1 MNVDKKT
8 QEVFSKI
15 LGEVFGKGDVKIYET
30 VAAQGVTHREM
41 KKLELESNQ
50 EKINNFSPFSA
61 VISSKKSDLNNADK
75 KLHSEVIQNL
85 KDKKQML
92 LDEKS
97 FKKIMGSDTVMS
109 KFSNMIA
116 DTVSNIVDHPSPEED
131 IQRMSVIAKRSKD
144 KELAKSYLLM
154 KNPDF
159 QSSNLQ
165 VLAKGIKNVE
175 NPMVHSDVP
184 REVIQE
190 AGMIQIGLAL
200 NEMAT
205 SAPRTRIGNLSM
217 EDSVRVK
224 KMTQAVGNNN
234 TEFILSCKKMARHWE
249 NKHMGQLLTL
259 VERQNEK
266 IRAKKERENNNVFE
280 IKMEADVKNMR
291 KRIDPTKL
299 MGDPTKELEEDL
311 RDEINNIQ
319 ISKNSSN
326 EGNPKLHSG
335 YNEARK
341 YK

>member
-30 VAAQGVTHREM
+30 VAAQGVTHKEM
-41 KKLELESNQ
+41 KKLELESNK

-61 VISSKKSDLNNADK
+61 VISSKKSDLNNEDK

-131 IQRMSVIAKRSKD
+131 IQKMSVIAKRSKD

-154 KNPDF
+154 KHPDF

-184 REVIQE
+184 KEVIQE

-205 SAPRTRIGNLSM
+205 SAPRTRIANLSI
-217 EDSVRVK
+217 EDSIKVK
-224 KMTQAVGNNN
+224 KMTQAVGDNN

-249 NKHMGQLLTL
+249 NKHMGQLVTL
-259 VERQNEK
+259 VEQQNKKITKEK
-266 IRAKKERENNNVFE
+266 ELKNDNVTE
-280 IKMEADVKNMR
+280 IKMEADIKNMR
-291 KRIDPTKL
+291 KRINPQNLIDDPAE
-299 MGDPTKELEEDL
+299 GLEEEL

-319 ISKNSSN
+319 MPKRPSN
-326 EGNPKLHSG
+326 DGGPKLHSG

-341 YK
+341 YR

>member
-30 VAAQGVTHREM
+30 IAAQGVTHKEM

-50 EKINNFSPFSA
+50 EKINNLSPFSA
-61 VISSKKSDLNNADK
+61 VISSKKSDLNNEDK
-75 KLHSEVIQNL
+75 KLHSEVVQNL

-116 DTVSNIVDHPSPEED
+116 DTVSNIVDHPIPEED
-131 IQRMSVIAKRSKD
+131 IQQMSVIAKRSKD

-154 KNPDF
+154 KHPDF

-175 NPMVHSDVP
+175 NPMIHSDVP
-184 REVIQE
+184 KEVIQE

-205 SAPRTRIGNLSM
+205 SAPRTRIGNLSI
-217 EDSVRVK
+217 EDSIKVK
-224 KMTQAVGNNN
+224 KMTQAVGDNN
-234 TEFILSCKKMARHWE
+234 TEFILGCKKMARHWE
-249 NKHMGQLLTL
+249 NKHMGQLVTL
-259 VERQNEK
+259 VEKQNKKITTEK
-266 IRAKKERENNNVFE
+266 ELKKDNVTDM
-280 IKMEADVKNMR
+280 KMKTAVNNMR
-291 KRIDPTKL
+291 SRINPANLMDDPT
-299 MGDPTKELEEDL
+299 GDLEEEL

-319 ISKNSSN
+319 IPKRPTNDD
-326 EGNPKLHSG
+326 GPKLHSG